1 MMEPV
6 SAFDS
11 MHFPTAEFGAT
22 LAAVPHPLV
31 FVTVSGAH
39 LYGFPSADSDF
50 DLRGS
55 HLLPGEEFW
64 GLDTPVETLE
74 PQADTEAGLVEIVS
88 HDLRKFVR
96 LLLRPNGYVLEQLT
110 SPLVVRTTP
119 VHAEL
124 LRLLP
129 GLLTRGH
136 YFHYRG
142 FYHSERRAYD
152 RSEPKS
158 IKKLLYA
165 YRVLM
170 TGCVLMR
177 EGLLEANLL
186 ALNERFGYRFL
197 EELIELKATV
207 EKGTLDDD
215 RPYVAQLEHLAA
227 ELDRA
232 YAETALPEQPSVRA
246 EMERLVVDVRRN
258 GLGIA

>member
-1 MMEPV
+1 MQ
-6 SAFDS
+6 
-11 MHFPTAEFGAT
+11 FPHAEFDAT
-22 LAAVPHPLV
+22 LAAVLHPLV

-55 HLLPGEEFW
+55 HLLPGEVFW
-64 GLDTPVETLE
+64 GLNSPVETLE
-74 PQADTEAGLVEIVS
+74 PQADTDAGLVEIVS

-119 VHAEL
+119 VHAEM
-124 LRLLP
+124 LRLMP

-142 FYHSERRAYD
+142 FYHSERKAYD

-177 EGLLEANLL
+177 EGVLEANLP

-197 EELIELKATV
+197 DELIEMKATL

-215 RPYVAQLEHLAA
+215 RPYVAQLEYLAS

-258 GLGIA
+258 GLGAA

>member
-1 MMEPV
+1 MSSSVTSLLLAGMPL
-6 SAFDS
+6 
-11 MHFPTAEFGAT
+11 AEFDAT
-22 LAAVPHPLV
+22 LAAVLDPFV

-55 HLLPGEEFW
+55 HLLPGEVFW
-64 GLDTPVETLE
+64 GLQTPVETLE
-74 PQADTEAGLVEIVS
+74 PKANTDSGLVEIVS

-96 LLLRPNGYVLEQLT
+96 LLLRHNGYVLEQLT

-124 LRLLP
+124 LRLVP
-129 GLLTRGH
+129 GVLTRGH

-142 FYHSERRAYD
+142 FYHSERKAYD

-170 TGCVLMR
+170 TGSVLMR
-177 EGLLEANLL
+177 EGIVEANLP
-186 ALNERFGYRFL
+186 ALNQRFDFRFL
-197 EELIELKATV
+197 DELIELKATL

-215 RPYVAQLEHLAA
+215 RPYVGELGRLEA

-232 YAETALPEQPSVRA
+232 YVETSLPEQPSARA
-246 EMERLVVDVRRN
+246 ELERLVVDVRRN
-258 GLGIA
+258 GLGVA